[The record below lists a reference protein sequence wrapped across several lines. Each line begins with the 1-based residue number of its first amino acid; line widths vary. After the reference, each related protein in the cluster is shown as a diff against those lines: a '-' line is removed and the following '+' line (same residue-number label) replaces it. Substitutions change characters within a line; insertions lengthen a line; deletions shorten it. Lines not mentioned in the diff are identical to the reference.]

1 MPLLQKKRTTNRK
14 YPGLVDVG
22 HSVSVAR
29 RIYASTYG
37 PCDSTSIRILSEKA
51 PHERP
56 IGRAEAHKLFGLNG
70 YRGPLRFEIARTRVM
85 DTPRKLAAMPSHST
99 QVRS

>member
-29 RIYASTYG
+29 RIYASTYE

-51 PHERP
+51 PH
-56 IGRAEAHKLFGLNG
+56 
-70 YRGPLRFEIARTRVM
+70 
-85 DTPRKLAAMPSHST
+85 
-99 QVRS
+99 Q